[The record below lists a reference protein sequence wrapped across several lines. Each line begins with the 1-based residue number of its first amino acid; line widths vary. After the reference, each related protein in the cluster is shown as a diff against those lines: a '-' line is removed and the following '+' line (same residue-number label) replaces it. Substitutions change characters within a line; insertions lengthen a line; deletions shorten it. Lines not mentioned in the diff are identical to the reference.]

1 MFVSSRDAKAGA
13 PTQRAHG
20 KRARPGLGGVPPRK
34 RARSDADGLPREH
47 VTEIQRVRILTA
59 MAEVASERGA
69 GAVSVAHVVSRAGVS
84 RRTFYDLF
92 EDREDCFL
100 AAFDE
105 ALAQAALTVLPAYE
119 GQTSPRSGT
128 PHRGGHPKGH
138 SQAGWRER
146 IRAGLLALLVFCE
159 EQPALARLCIVEALA
174 AGPRPLER
182 RAEVVELLMRA
193 VDGGRAERPARV
205 PEPSPLAAEGVVG
218 AVLSVI
224 HRRLVEGGEEP
235 LTGLLGEL
243 MSAIVLPYLGGSAAQ
258 KELHKPAPSLQ
269 KRKRASHGD
278 PLEGLDMRITYRTVR
293 ALIAIGSTPGASNRE
308 VATAAGIQDQ
318 GQISKLLTRLEH
330 LGLVR
335 NEGSGHAKGAPN
347 AWALTSRGL
356 EVERAIRVQ
365 TASRPEVGASR

>member
-1 MFVSSRDAKAGA
+1 MSSRSEKPGA
-13 PTQRAHG
+13 PR
-20 KRARPGLGGVPPRK
+20 RVRPGRGGVSARK
-34 RARSDADGLPREH
+34 RGRPDADGLPREH
-47 VTEIQRVRILTA
+47 VTEIQRVRILAA

-69 GAVSVAHVVSRAGVS
+69 GSASVAHIVSRAGVS

-105 ALAQAALTVLPAYE
+105 ALAQAALTVVPAYE
-119 GQTSPRSGT
+119 AQ
-128 PHRGGHPKGH
+128 K
-138 SQAGWRER
+138 GWREQ

-159 EQPALARLCIVEALA
+159 EQPALARLCVVEALA

-182 RAEVVELLMRA
+182 RGEIFDLLVRA
-193 VDGGRAERPARV
+193 VDGGREERPARV
-205 PEPSPLAAEGVVG
+205 PEPSPLAGEGVVG

-224 HRRLVEGGEEP
+224 HRRLVAGGEVA

-258 KELHKPAPSLQ
+258 KELHRPAPSPQ
-269 KRKRASHGD
+269 KRKRLSHGD

-308 VATAAGIQDQ
+308 VATAAGIADQ

-330 LGLVR
+330 LGLIQ
-335 NEGSGHAKGAPN
+335 NDGSGHAKGAPN
-347 AWALTSRGL
+347 AWTLTPRGL
-356 EVERAIRVQ
+356 EVEQAIRVQ
-365 TASRPEVGASR
+365 SASRPAVGVAR